1 MVPVKVG
8 LGSRAV
14 AAVSGLR
21 PCKKAPDRLF
31 DGKVV
36 VLQHLITGVNLR
48 CGLTAGGVAG
58 IALSECLMRLVQRG
72 VQAGGLLLRKAPG
85 SAHVERDF
93 DEDLERGIREDD
105 GARIAAIGHDAVH
118 LRLLAKL
125 LHPRS
130 QRGAHLRVIGD
141 FGNRSV
147 DRWGAQLLPRAVIID
162 EDVATRRPS
171 SSTPIWPSGNRRRCD
186 FGFTTG

>member
-105 GARIAAIGHDAVH
+105 GARIAAGSVVLEPVPAGCTVAGVP
-118 LRLLAKL
+118 AKVVGKCACKE
-125 LHPRS
+125 PAKS
-130 QRGAHLRVIGD
+130 MDQ
-141 FGNRSV
+141 S
-147 DRWGAQLLPRAVIID
+147 LPQG
-162 EDVATRRPS
+162 
-171 SSTPIWPSGNRRRCD
+171 SG
-186 FGFTTG
+186 